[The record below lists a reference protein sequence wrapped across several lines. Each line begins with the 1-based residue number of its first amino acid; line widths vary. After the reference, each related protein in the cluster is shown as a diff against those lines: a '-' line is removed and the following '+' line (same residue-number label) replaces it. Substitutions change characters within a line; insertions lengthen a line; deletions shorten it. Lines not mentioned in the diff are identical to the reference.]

1 LVAGILLGL
10 ACAGTAVAQPTT
22 DPPAAAAPASPSP
35 PAAAAP
41 ASPSPPAAKPEA
53 AAPGDTGLPEV
64 LYGTASLP
72 EPVRK
77 MRERL
82 LEAARTGDIDKMR
95 PVLESNETP
104 PVVSLGEQQS
114 DAIAF
119 WKEQSGDGEG
129 REILAILMEILEAG
143 YLHVDK
149 GTPQEMYLWPYFA
162 QYPLEKLTPEQL
174 VELFKLITGS
184 DFKEMKEYGAYIFF
198 RLGIGPDGTWHFFV
212 AGD

>member
-1 LVAGILLGL
+1 MRSRLLVAGLLLGL
-10 ACAGTAVAQPTT
+10 AGIGTAFAQTPSG
-22 DPPAAAAPASPSP
+22 PPAAGAP
-35 PAAAAP
+35 PAASKP
-41 ASPSPPAAKPEA
+41 AEAAKPDLP
-53 AAPGDTGLPEV
+53 APGGGGLPEV
-64 LYGTASLP
+64 FYGTSSLP

-77 MRERL
+77 LRERL
-82 LEAARTGDIDKMR
+82 LEAARTGDIEKMR
-95 PVLESNETP
+95 PLLEEQGTP
-104 PVVSLGEQQS
+104 PIVSLGEQQN

-162 QYPLEKLTPEQL
+162 QYPLDKLTPEQL

>member
-1 LVAGILLGL
+1 MRSRFLVAGLLLGL
-10 ACAGTAVAQPTT
+10 ACTGTAYAET
-22 DPPAAAAPASPSP
+22 AA
-35 PAAAAP
+35 
-41 ASPSPPAAKPEA
+41 PPAAKPPA
-53 AAPGDTGLPEV
+53 VAPPSAVPVKPQATAPGEAGLPDV
-64 LYGTASLP
+64 FYGTSSLP
-72 EPVRK
+72 EPVRRL
-77 MRERL
+77 RERL
-82 LEAARTGDIDKMR
+82 LEAARSGDIERMR
-95 PVLESNETP
+95 PLLDGQGTP
-104 PVVSLGEQQS
+104 PVVSLGEQQD

-119 WKEQSGDGEG
+119 WKEQSGDGDG

-174 VELFKLITGS
+174 VELFKIITGS